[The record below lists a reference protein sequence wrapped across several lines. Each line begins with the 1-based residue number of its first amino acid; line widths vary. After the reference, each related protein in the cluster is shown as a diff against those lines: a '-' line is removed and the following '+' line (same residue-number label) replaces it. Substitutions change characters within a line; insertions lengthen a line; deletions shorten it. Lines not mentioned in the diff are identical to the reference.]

1 MLLYLLSRFVSTVQV
16 ISTCGDMELEL
27 VQQISALLH
36 GPGGPMTGSS
46 MTNDEA
52 REYGHAAFNGAPFC
66 LVRDWI
72 WVDLEGPADQDKLF
86 TRLEIEPVVLFAHT
100 VVYDSLRRLDVGD
113 FVRSSPLYKFTDGFF
128 FQTKNTHYVL
138 LGDGLRKQAHP
149 KTLAL
154 ITG

>member
-1 MLLYLLSRFVSTVQV
+1 MDLTKA
-16 ISTCGDMELEL
+16 IE
-27 VQQISALLH
+27 ALLH
-36 GPGGPMTGSS
+36 GPGEPMTGSAI
-46 MTNDEA
+46 TNDEA
-52 REYGHAAFNGAPFC
+52 REFGHATLNGAPFC

-86 TRLEIEPVVLFAHT
+86 TRLGVEPVFLFAHT

-113 FVRSSPLYKFTDGFF
+113 FVRTSPLHKFTGGFV

-149 KTLAL
+149 KALAL